1 MLSDDLENSVT
12 TRSYEEHD
20 LIPTIR
26 KSALKIGTT
35 SSILCPYCNSANNV
49 LKGFRYNNSG
59 PVQLRLCKSCGKRFP
74 EKRATKKGL
83 PDDIAESY
91 LLQETSLEAVLK
103 EKKLGISRS
112 TLFRRIGGLAKDSP
126 SWRELLK
133 AKKEQ
138 NNWGFV
144 MGIDTT
150 TLKSRGTNYTYLH
163 VVDVTSKDDL
173 VYELIRR
180 KDAATIKSILM
191 DLRNLGYTP
200 RIVVTDLAREL
211 LKCINDVFPNAI
223 VQGCIFHVTLM
234 LEKELPTR
242 KNIKKVDKE
251 TRKLWRKVKGIIQD
265 ICVSKDRRTKMEYLE
280 QLMHLDLD
288 ETAKKVRRK
297 FMKNLKYYHTLDE
310 DEFKDYD
317 KNILYDNVCERR
329 IKAIKDLRDKF
340 KGFKNSN
347 MEATNDIIKQFW
359 FLKSCKR
366 TRNSIPLP
374 KKEEN
379 SVSKQEE
386 AFAYYM
392 PLTLLDDCMNI
403 AEFSKASGISR
414 EVLNKTVKKLGH
426 IVVGDYAITENKQ
439 NAIKNWIKKRVS
451 KSEKISLSAVMR
463 ETGFDYTTTME
474 LLIKFKCTFQFNS
487 LDPSETIISSISSE

>member
-1 MLSDDLENSVT
+1 MLSDDLENSVM
-12 TRSYEEHD
+12 TRSYQEND
-20 LIPTIR
+20 LIPIIR
-26 KSALKIGTT
+26 KSALKVGT
-35 SSILCPYCNSANNV
+35 SSNILCPYCNSANNV

-74 EKRATKKGL
+74 EKRATKKEL

-91 LLQETSLEAVLK
+91 LLRETSLKAVLK
-103 EKKLGISRS
+103 TKKLGISRS

-126 SWRELLK
+126 GWRELLK

-150 TLKSRGTNYTYLH
+150 GLKSRGTNYTYLH
-163 VVDVTSKDDL
+163 VADVTSKDDL
-173 VYELIRR
+173 AYELVRR
-180 KDAATIKSILM
+180 KDAATIKPILM
-191 DLRNLGYTP
+191 DLKNLGYSP
-200 RIVVTDLAREL
+200 RIAVTDLAPEL

-223 VQGCIFHVTLM
+223 IQGCIFHVTLM
-234 LEKELPTR
+234 LETELPTR
-242 KNIKKVDKE
+242 KKIKKVDKE
-251 TRKLWRKVKGIIQD
+251 KITLWRKVKSIIQN
-265 ICVSKDRRTKMEYLE
+265 ICVSKNKRTKMEYLE

-288 ETAKKVRRK
+288 EIAKKVREK
-297 FMKNLKYYHTLDE
+297 FMNNLKYYHTLDE

-317 KNILYDNVCERR
+317 KNILYDNLCERR
-329 IKAIKDLRDKF
+329 IKTIKDLRDKF

-359 FLKSCKR
+359 FLN
-366 TRNSIPLP
+366 RNSIPLP

-403 AEFSKASGISR
+403 AAFSKASGISR
-414 EVLNKTVKKLGH
+414 EVLNKTAKKLGH
-426 IVVGDYAITENKQ
+426 IVVGDYAITENNQ
-439 NAIKNWIKKRVS
+439 NTIKNWIKKRVS
-451 KSEKISLSAVMR
+451 KLEKISLSAVMR

-487 LDPSETIISSISSE
+487 LDPSETIISSMSPE